1 MFNFKFN
8 NYYSNILSYTMKLR
22 LIPFNYN
29 IKNIHIGNNI
39 MDETSIIDIVCNQT
53 TYDKEMAVTK
63 LKEFDNDPI
72 QVIKDFMG
80 IKEKIQKPCP
90 YVSQERYKIIRNELD
105 KASINYIKEKENPM

>member
-1 MFNFKFN
+1 
-8 NYYSNILSYTMKLR
+8 MKLR